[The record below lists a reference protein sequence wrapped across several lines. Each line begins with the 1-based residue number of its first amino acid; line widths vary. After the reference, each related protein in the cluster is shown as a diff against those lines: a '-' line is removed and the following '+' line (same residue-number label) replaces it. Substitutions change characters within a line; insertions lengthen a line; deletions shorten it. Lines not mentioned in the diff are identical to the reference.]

1 MAWFAKLSSAVE
13 GMDYDRPI
21 VAGRT
26 IKAVIQAL
34 DNVETFESI
43 STRWVPGFLDAQLAA

>member
-43 STRWVPGFLDAQLAA
+43 STRWVSGVHDAQFAA